1 MTFLEWLSIVMIYT
15 NLTGQT
21 NIRLPL
27 VVLPALISWAIKAIR
42 KELYHDRMDRFVAFI
57 KERHDADESGE
68 N

>member
-21 NIRLPL
+21 NIKLPI
-27 VVLPALISWAIKAIR
+27 VVLPALIAWAIKAIR
-42 KELYHDRMDRFVAFI
+42 KELYHERMDKFVAFV
-57 KERHDADESGE
+57 KERQDADESRE